1 VVRWCPWSGLTD
13 GGDEVVEA
21 TPASGTAI
29 TVVVV
34 DDHALVRSGLQA
46 ILTLFDDIEIV
57 GEAESGA
64 DAVALCDRLRPD
76 VVLMDLVMPGM
87 DGSAATEE
95 ILRVCPATK
104 VVALT
109 SFSDREL
116 IESAL
121 RAGAIGYLM
130 KNVSGEQLAAAIRGA
145 HAGQPTLA
153 PEVAEALIHVVTTPA
168 SLGDD
173 LTARERQVLTLVAEG
188 LTNAEIAE
196 RLVISLS
203 TAKTHVS
210 SVITKLG
217 VSSRTEAAT
226 VAIRQRLI

>member
-1 VVRWCPWSGLTD
+1 VNESKPPD
-13 GGDEVVEA
+13 GA
-21 TPASGTAI
+21 TIS
-29 TVVVV
+29 VVVA
-34 DDHALVRSGLQA
+34 DDHALVRSGLEA
-46 ILTLFDDIEIV
+46 ILVLFEDIAIV
-57 GEAESGA
+57 GQAENGA
-64 DAVALCDRLRPD
+64 DAISVCEQTRPD

-87 DGSAATEE
+87 DGAAATQE
-95 ILRVCPATK
+95 ILRRWPATK

-116 IESAL
+116 IENAL

-145 HAGQPTLA
+145 YAGQPTLA
-153 PEVAEALIHVVTTPA
+153 PEVAEALIHAVTAPE

-173 LTARERQVLTLVAEG
+173 LTARERQVLALVAEG
-188 LTNAEIAE
+188 LTNAEIAD

-217 VSSRTEAAT
+217 ASSRTEAAT
-226 VAIRQRLI
+226 LAIRHRLI